1 MNMTRRHPLILALA
15 LLCGATAPAF
25 ATSPAMTEKPSAA
38 LRLATYNTTASRIA
52 RHQNMPV
59 VMLR

>member
-1 MNMTRRHPLILALA
+1 MNAKPLILALA

-38 LRLATYNTTASRIA
+38 LRRPPTTPRCTP
-52 RHQNMPV
+52 MTPV
-59 VMLR
+59 A